1 MPEDCWVEEYYA
13 PMQSRSEE
21 FLSRHNNS
29 EEAIAIIQAEQR
41 EIDLYSR
48 FKAYCSYGVY
58 IATKI

>member
-1 MPEDCWVEEYYA
+1 
-13 PMQSRSEE
+13 MQSRSEE

>member
-1 MPEDCWVEEYYA
+1 
-13 PMQSRSEE
+13 
-21 FLSRHNNS
+21 HNNS

-41 EIDLYSR
+41 EIDLYRR